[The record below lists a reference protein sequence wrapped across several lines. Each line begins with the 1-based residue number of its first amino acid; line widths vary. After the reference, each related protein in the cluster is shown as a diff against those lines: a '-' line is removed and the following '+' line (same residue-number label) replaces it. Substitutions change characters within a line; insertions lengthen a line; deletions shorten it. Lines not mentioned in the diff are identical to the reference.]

1 MGTRINITVHTLFLS
16 LPATAICQGN
26 STETYNYYGDLKGG
40 DTMSITHPGVI
51 DNVYYYQIRIIY
63 GLIAFD

>member
-1 MGTRINITVHTLFLS
+1 MSNALAAS
-16 LPATAICQGN
+16 PCQR
-26 STETYNYYGDLKGG
+26 STSETYTYFGDLRGG